1 MNNIYISVVIPCY
14 NQAEYLDEA
23 LQSVFNQTEA
33 NWECIIVN
41 DGSTDQSEV
50 IAKKWT
56 EKDYRFKYF
65 YQNNSGLSKTRNYG
79 INEAQGELILP
90 LDADD
95 KLGVE
100 YLKLGLEAFQINKHL
115 KVVYSLAEKFGEES
129 GLWKLPDF
137 NLLNL
142 SRKNMIFC
150 SAIFKRS
157 DWDLVGGYD
166 INMIYGW
173 EDWEFW
179 IALLK
184 NGGEVYKIESVQFY
198 YRIKKDSMLTG
209 MNFEKSKKMTEY
221 ISVKHADFFVKQY
234 GSFHHLS
241 DEIVKTKRNYEEKLQ
256 SEKFIINAFIKKF
269 FGFVFFRNMK

>member
-1 MNNIYISVVIPCY
+1 MTNHLISIIVPCY
-14 NQAEYLDEA
+14 NQAKYLDES
-23 LQSVFNQTEA
+23 LLSVLNQSFTD
-33 NWECIIVN
+33 WECIIVN
-41 DGSTDQSEV
+41 DGSTDTTEV
-50 IAKKWT
+50 ISNEWIKK
-56 EKDYRFKYF
+56 DSRFKYI
-65 YQNNSGLSKTRNYG
+65 YQDNAGLSSARNLG
-79 INEAQGELILP
+79 IKNAVSEFILP
-90 LDADD
+90 LDSDD
-95 KLGVE
+95 KIGE
-100 YLKLGLEAFQINKHL
+100 NYLELAYRAFQENKNL
-115 KVVYSLAEKFGEES
+115 KVVYCEAKKFGEES
-129 GLWKLPDF
+129 GIWKLPDF
-137 NLLNL
+137 NLFNL

-157 DWDLVGGYD
+157 DWGLVGGYD

-184 NGGEVYKIESVQFY
+184 NGGEVYKIESMQFY

>member
-1 MNNIYISVVIPCY
+1 MSVNITVIVPCY
-14 NQAEYLDEA
+14 NQAAYLDEA
-23 LQSVFNQTEA
+23 LQSVLNQTYLY
-33 NWECIIVN
+33 WECIIVN

-50 IAKKWT
+50 KAKEWT
-56 EKDYRFKYF
+56 EKDHRFKYF
-65 YQNNSGLSKTRNYG
+65 YQKNSGLCSARNFG
-79 INEAQGELILP
+79 IKKAQGEFILP

-95 KLGVE
+95 KLGE
-100 YLKLGLEAFQINKHL
+100 NYLKLGLNAFNNNEKL
-115 KVVYSLAEKFGEES
+115 KVVYSLSEKFGEES

-157 DWDLVGGYD
+157 DWNLLGGYD

-184 NGGEVYKIESVQFY
+184 NGGEVERIESIQFY
-198 YRIKKDSMLTG
+198 YRIKKDSMLSV
-209 MNFEKSKKMTEY
+209 MNFEKSKKMAEY
-221 ISVKHADFFVKQY
+221 VSVKHADFFVKHY
-234 GSFHHLS
+234 GSFHSLS
-241 DEIVKTKRNYEEKLQ
+241 QEIVNVKSDYEEKLK
-256 SEKFIINAFIKKF
+256 SEKFIINTFTKKL
-269 FGFVFFRNMK
+269 FGFTFFTNMK